1 MREKTREGE
10 RGNER
15 GRGVERGRGRKSKRQ
30 WEIGR
35 WRKRWYSI
43 V

>member
-1 MREKTREGE
+1 MRERERE
-10 RGNER
+10 IRNER
-15 GRGVERGRGRKSKRQ
+15 ERGVERGRGRKSKRQ